1 MDRSKEI
8 IKVSIFGII
17 INVILVII
25 KALVGVVSGSI
36 AVILDAVNNL
46 SDALSSIITIIGA
59 KLASKKPDKKHPF
72 GYGQIEHITS
82 IVIAAVVFL
91 AGITSFKESVTK
103 IIHPEPAT
111 YGIVSIALIT
121 VSIFVKLFAG
131 RYVKNEGKKLNAQAL
146 IASGSEAFLDAIVS
160 VSTLVAAGVSVL
172 FGLSLEGFLGAIIAI
187 LIIKTALEILTESLS
202 GIIGERVGA
211 ETSKDIKAF
220 IKDRDNV
227 LGAYDLILHKYGPE
241 KIIGSVHI
249 EVSDDLT
256 AKDIHV
262 LTRDIMQ
269 EVYEKFGIVLTV
281 GIYATNNTDEKYQS
295 MRQELAKVVGEFS
308 EILSFHAFYVDE
320 KRKVISFD
328 IVVDFK
334 ADNKFELLD
343 KVTAHMKKNHPEYD
357 CSIAIDYDFSD

>member
-8 IKVSIFGII
+8 IKVSIIGII
-17 INVILVII
+17 INVILVAI
-25 KALVGVVSGSI
+25 KAMVGLVTGSI

-46 SDALSSIITIIGA
+46 SDALGSIITIIGA
-59 KLASKKPDKKHPF
+59 KLAAKEPDKKHPF
-72 GYGQIEHITS
+72 GYGQVEHITS
-82 IVIAAVVFL
+82 IVIAAVVAL
-91 AGITSFKESVTK
+91 AAITSFKESVDK

-111 YGIVSIALIT
+111 YGVVSILLIV
-121 VSIFVKLFAG
+121 VSVFVKFFAG

-146 IASGSEAFLDAIVS
+146 IASGSEAFLDAVVS
-160 VSTLVAAGVSVL
+160 ASTLVAAGISLL

-187 LIIKTALEILTESLS
+187 LILKTAFEILTESLS

-211 ETSKDIKAF
+211 ETTNEIKAF
-220 IKDRDNV
+220 IRDRENV

-249 EVSDDLT
+249 EVPDDLT

-262 LTRDIMQ
+262 VTRDIMQ
-269 EVYEKFGIVLTV
+269 EVYEKFGIILTV

-295 MRQELAKVVGEFS
+295 MRDELSKIIGEFS

-320 KRKVISFD
+320 KRKVISVD

-334 ADNKFELLD
+334 AENKFELPE
-343 KVTAHMKKNHPEYD
+343 KITSYMKKKYSEYEY
-357 CSIAIDYDFSD
+357 SIAIDSDFSD